1 MRVARLISL
10 VLLLQSRETMTAGEL
25 ARELEVSER
34 TIYRDV
40 LALSA
45 AGVPVYA
52 DQGRRGGYR
61 LVDGYRTRL
70 TGLSRA
76 EAETLFL
83 SGLPGPAREMG
94 LAEVL
99 GVAQLKVTA
108 ALPAGLRD
116 AAGRARQRFHLDAP
130 AWFRQADPPP
140 ALHELARACWQ
151 DRMVR
156 LDYQRGGGR
165 VSRTVA
171 PDGLVLKNGTWYLVA
186 RVDTDPQ
193 PRDADLQPRDADLQ
207 PRDTDPQPRD
217 TDPQP
222 RDNRR
227 IYRVDRI
234 VAVAETGAGF
244 HRDPEFDLAQAWTAR
259 SAEFVR
265 AVLAEEITV
274 RLSPAGLRALRWAV
288 EAPAAQAAAEA
299 AEPPDGQGWVR
310 TLLPVESLDV
320 AYSQLQ
326 ALGPQVE
333 VLAPAELRARMREAA
348 TRLLAL
354 YAAD

>member
-10 VLLLQSRETMTAGEL
+10 VLLLQSRETMTAAEL

-52 DQGRRGGYR
+52 DQGRAGGYR
-61 LVDGYRTRL
+61 LLDGYRTRL

-83 SGLPGPAREMG
+83 SGLPGPADEMG
-94 LAEVL
+94 LADVL

-108 ALPAGLRD
+108 ALPVGLRD

-130 AWFRQADPPP
+130 GWFRQADPPP
-140 ALHELARACWQ
+140 ALADLARATWQ
-151 DRMVR
+151 DQVVR
-156 LDYQRGGGR
+156 LNYRRGGTE
-165 VSRTVA
+165 VVRTVQ
-171 PDGLVLKNGTWYLVA
+171 PYGLVLKNGTWYLVG
-186 RVDTDPQ
+186 RVPEVGQVNGVGQVNDGY
-193 PRDADLQPRDADLQ
+193 
-207 PRDTDPQPRD
+207 
-217 TDPQP
+217 
-222 RDNRR
+222 R

-234 VAVAETGAGF
+234 AAVEATGDVF
-244 HRDPEFDLAQAWTAR
+244 DRDHRFDLAEVWAAGTAD
-259 SAEFVR
+259 FVR
-265 AVLAEEITV
+265 SILVDEIVV

-288 EAPAAQAAAEA
+288 EAPAAQAAHEA
-299 AEPPDGQGWVR
+299 AGPPDAQGWVHTR
-310 TLLPVESLDV
+310 LPVESPDV

-326 ALGPQVE
+326 ALGPEVE
-333 VLAPAELRARMREAA
+333 VLAPPVLRDRMRDAA
-348 TRLLAL
+348 RRLAAL
-354 YAAD
+354 YGDTAGQR